1 MLNTSLVMHVSQ
13 SGECPIV
20 MEKAL
25 RRMFS
30 RLQPQV
36 QALALYSDGSIDV
49 IRHVSTERWFDEHQ
63 LGNTSD
69 SSILSEA

>member
-25 RRMFS
+25 RSMFS
-30 RLQPQV
+30 SL
-36 QALALYSDGSIDV
+36 SSSSSGGSIDV